1 MYSTAARKVASSAD
15 DAPRGGMAPFPL
27 RATSIIESMPLA
39 ISGFQAALSPSFGAL
54 ATPVLWQAT
63 QADLYSFSP
72 AGCEV
77 ALLAAAVATVLA
89 AGAVAAACLAAP
101 ALAGVAAACFF
112 AFASSMAAF
121 SLLMG
126 PGALI
131 CFIRSSFH
139 FPSTTKCPAAPSS
152 NASIRL

>member
-77 ALLAAAVATVLA
+77 ATFLPSLPFSAFALSALAAFLATVCVA
-89 AGAVAAACLAAP
+89 AGGVRLA
-101 ALAGVAAACFF
+101 
-112 AFASSMAAF
+112 SMA
-121 SLLMG
+121 
-126 PGALI
+126 
-131 CFIRSSFH
+131 
-139 FPSTTKCPAAPSS
+139 
-152 NASIRL
+152 SIMA